1 MVKFPNLEELLLKIY
16 NLAKNSKID
25 EDTLKQLK
33 REYAWKYKLSQ
44 LPTNIQLL
52 NLYNKLVAEWKLK
65 KKRKFRSIA
74 S

>member
-1 MVKFPNLEELLLKIY
+1 MVKFPNLEELLLRIY
-16 NLAKNSKID
+16 DLAKNSKID

-52 NLYNKLVAEWKLK
+52 NLYNKLVAEWKLEK
-65 KKRKFRSIA
+65 NENLEA
-74 S
+74 